1 MLHGASAT
9 RALHFIPTT
18 KSQKSFASWGAGEK
32 KNQSPDV
39 SVITLP
45 ICRPPCNV
53 RCPDRLLLSAD
64 VESLNHKRVTVNV
77 PFHSVSWWNVF
88 KQVDVLTQHTEV
100 SAGCLPQTWGVC
112 VSADSVC
119 VLVVVVVITSSALH
133 PPSSPPLSLTSPPPP
148 PSLLHLPPSPGR
160 RQESGENKMTIP
172 KLFGPS
178 KGASPAWLTDWPTD
192 WLTDCT
198 LTPLTLCLHY
208 SLSSLESHPHFFMIL

>member
-32 KNQSPDV
+32 KNHSPDV

-53 RCPDRLLLSAD
+53 RRPDRLLLSAD

-77 PFHSVSWWNVF
+77 PFHLVSWWNVF

-119 VLVVVVVITSSALH
+119 VCVCVGCCCGHHILCSA
-133 PPSSPPLSLTSPPPP
+133 PPPPP
-148 PSLLHLPPSPGR
+148 PSVPHLPTSTSIPPSPPSFSR
-160 RQESGENKMTIP
+160 PTSGKWRKQDDDP
-172 KLFGPS
+172 QALWS
-178 KGASPAWLTDWPTD
+178 
-192 WLTDCT
+192 
-198 LTPLTLCLHY
+198 
-208 SLSSLESHPHFFMIL
+208 

>member
-32 KNQSPDV
+32 KNHSPDV
-39 SVITLP
+39 SVIILP

-119 VLVVVVVITSSALH
+119 VSVVVVVITSSALH
-133 PPSSPPLSLTSPPPP
+133 PPPPP
-148 PSLLHLPPSPGR
+148 PSVPHLPTSTSIPPSPPSFSR
-160 RQESGENKMTIP
+160 PTSGKWWKQDDDP
-172 KLFGPS
+172 QALWS
-178 KGASPAWLTDWPTD
+178 
-192 WLTDCT
+192 
-198 LTPLTLCLHY
+198 
-208 SLSSLESHPHFFMIL
+208 